1 MADAHD
7 SGSCGGN
14 PLEVQVLFQ
23 ARYIVII
30 QAQVVKLVY
39 THP

>member
-23 ARYIVII
+23 ALRADGGMVDT
-30 QAQVVKLVY
+30 Q
-39 THP
+39 P